1 MHFLEALRISLQSLW
16 ANKLRSVLTLLGV
29 VIGVAAVIAVV
40 TFVNGIN
47 GYVAEKIFNLGA
59 DVFIMFKVSPAVT
72 NVDHYLE
79 GQKRKD
85 LTMDDYRAVR
95 DGCKHCAYVGAY
107 ARNNSGHVKYNEQ
120 ALTDTMVQG
129 MTPSV
134 ATTQDIDMDSGRML
148 EQIDL
153 ENNAPVAVVGTDIP
167 ETLMPGVDPIG
178 KEIRVDGWTYRII
191 GVGKKKGKTLG
202 QSLDNYVLIP
212 MTSWL
217 KQYGSYNTNMRIS
230 AKAAGTG
237 AILDTA
243 KDEARVILRAR
254 RHVAPAD
261 PDNFDVETNSSLLS
275 IWSNLTGTFFIA
287 MIGIAAISM
296 VVGGIVIMNIMLV
309 SVTERTREVGIR
321 KAMGA
326 RRSDV
331 MLQFLIEA
339 VILAVT
345 GGLLGVLLGIIVAKG
360 VTLAVGMPSVI
371 KLWAVA
377 AGLIVSASVGVF
389 FGVYPA
395 QRAAKLEPIAA
406 LRFET

>member
-1 MHFLEALRISLQSLW
+1 MNFAEAIRVSLQSLW
-16 ANKLRSVLTLLGV
+16 ANKLRSALTLLGV

-47 GYVAEKIFNLGA
+47 TYVAEKIFNLGA

-72 NVDHYLE
+72 NVEHFME

-85 LTMDDYRAVR
+85 LTLDDYRAVLQ
-95 DGCKHCAYVGAY
+95 GCKHCNYVGAY
-107 ARNNSGHVKYNEQ
+107 ARNLSGHVKYGEES
-120 ALTDTMVQG
+120 LSDTFVQG

-134 ATTQDIDMDSGRML
+134 AVTQDVDLETGRML
-148 EQIDL
+148 EDIDL
-153 ENNAPVAVVGTDIP
+153 ENNAPVAVVGTDIV

-178 KEIRVDGWTYRII
+178 KEIRVDGWVYRVV

-202 QSLDNYVLIP
+202 QSLDNYVMIP
-212 MTSWL
+212 LSSWF

-237 AILDTA
+237 PVLEMAM
-243 KDEARVILRAR
+243 DEARVILRTR
-254 RHVAPAD
+254 RHDLPGE
-261 PDNFDVETNSSLLS
+261 PDTFDVETNSSLLS
-275 IWSNLTGTFFIA
+275 IWSNLTGTFFVA

-326 RRSDV
+326 RRADV
-331 MLQFLIEA
+331 LLQFLIEA
-339 VILAVT
+339 VTLALV
-345 GGLLGVLLGIIVAKG
+345 GGVIGVVFGISIAKG

-377 AGLIVSASVGVF
+377 AGLIVSASVGIF

-395 QRAAKLEPIAA
+395 RRAAMLDPIAA
-406 LRFET
+406 LRFEM

>member
-1 MHFLEALRISLQSLW
+1 MNIAEAIKIAFLSLW
-16 ANKLRSVLTLLGV
+16 ANKLRSALTLLGV

-72 NVDHYLE
+72 DIDHFIE

-95 DGCKHCAYVGAY
+95 EGCKLCAYVGAY
-107 ARNNSGHVKYNEQ
+107 ARNNTGDVKYSER

-134 ATTQDIDMDSGRML
+134 AVTQDIDIDSGRML
-148 EQIDL
+148 GESDL
-153 ENNAPVAVVGTDIP
+153 DNNAPVAIVGTDIVDN
-167 ETLMPGVDPIG
+167 LMPGTDPIG
-178 KEIRVDGWTYRII
+178 KEIRVDGWIYRIVGI
-191 GVGKKKGKTLG
+191 GKKKGSTLG
-202 QSLDNYVLIP
+202 QSLDNYVLMP
-212 MTSWL
+212 LTSWM
-217 KQYGSYNTNMRIS
+217 KQYGSHNTDMRIS
-230 AKAAGTG
+230 AKAVGTG
-237 AILDTA
+237 PVLDSA
-243 KDEARVILRAR
+243 MDEARVILRSR
-254 RHVAPAD
+254 RHD
-261 PDNFDVETNSSLLS
+261 PIGGSDSFDMENNSSLLS
-275 IWSNLTGTFFIA
+275 IWSNLTGTFFVA

-321 KAMGA
+321 KAVGA

-331 MLQFLIEA
+331 LLQFLIES
-339 VILAVT
+339 VILSLV
-345 GGLLGVLLGIIVAKG
+345 GGIVGVLLGIAVAKG

-371 KLWAVA
+371 KLWAVL
-377 AGLIVSASVGVF
+377 AGLIVSASVGIF

-395 QRAAKLEPIAA
+395 RRAATLDPIAA

>member
-1 MHFLEALRISLQSLW
+1 MHFVEALRISLQSLW

-59 DVFIMFKVSPAVT
+59 DVFIIFKVSPAVT

-95 DGCKHCAYVGAY
+95 EGCKHCAYVGAY
-107 ARNNSGHVKYNEQ
+107 ARNNSGHVIYGEQ
-120 ALTDTMVQG
+120 SLNDTIVQG

-134 ATTQDIDMDSGRML
+134 AVTQDVDLDSGRML
-148 EQIDL
+148 EDIDL
-153 ENNAPVAVVGTDIP
+153 DNNAPVVVVGTDIP

-178 KEIRVDGWTYRII
+178 KEIRIDGWNYRII

-202 QSLDNYVLIP
+202 QSLDNYAFLP

-230 AKAAGTG
+230 AKATGTG

-243 KDEARVILRAR
+243 KDEARVVLRAR
-254 RHVAPAD
+254 RHVAADD

-326 RRSDV
+326 RRADV
-331 MLQFLIEA
+331 MMQFLIEA
-339 VILAVT
+339 VVLAVT
-345 GGLLGVLLGIIVAKG
+345 GGLLGVLLGIAVAKG

>member
-1 MHFLEALRISLQSLW
+1 MNISEAIKIAFLSLW
-16 ANKLRSVLTLLGV
+16 ANKLRSALTLLGV

-47 GYVAEKIFNLGA
+47 TYVAERIFNLGA
-59 DVFIMFKVSPAVT
+59 DVFIMFKVTPAVT
-72 NVDHYLE
+72 NIDHYLE

-95 DGCKHCAYVGAY
+95 EGCKLCAYVGAY
-107 ARNNSGHVKYNEQ
+107 ARTNTGHVKYGEQ
-120 ALTDTMVQG
+120 SLSDTMVQG

-134 ATTQDIDMDSGRML
+134 AVTQDIDIDSGRMIG
-148 EQIDL
+148 ESDL
-153 ENNAPVAVVGTDIP
+153 ENNAPVIVIGTDI
-167 ETLMPGVDPIG
+167 EDTVMPGVDPIG

-191 GVGKKKGKTLG
+191 GVGKKKGSVVG
-202 QSLDNYVLIP
+202 QSLDNYALIP
-212 MTSWL
+212 MTSWM
-217 KQYGSYNTNMRIS
+217 KQYGSHNTNMRIS
-230 AKAAGTG
+230 AKAVGTG
-237 AILDTA
+237 ATLDSA
-243 KDEARVILRAR
+243 MDEARVIVRAR
-254 RHVAPAD
+254 RHDPAGGAD
-261 PDNFDVETNSSLLS
+261 SFDMENNSSLLS
-275 IWSNLTGTFFIA
+275 IWANLTGTFFVA

-331 MLQFLIEA
+331 LLQFLIEA
-339 VILAVT
+339 VILSLV
-345 GGLLGVLLGIIVAKG
+345 GGVIGVLLGIAVAKG
-360 VTLAVGMPSVI
+360 VTFAVGMPSVI
-371 KLWAVA
+371 KLWAVV
-377 AGLIVSASVGVF
+377 AGLIVSASVGIF

-395 QRAAKLEPIAA
+395 RRAAMLDPIAA

>member
-1 MHFLEALRISLQSLW
+1 MHFVEALRISLQSLW

-95 DGCKHCAYVGAY
+95 EGCKHCAYVGAY
-107 ARNNSGHVKYNEQ
+107 ARNNSGHVIYGEQ
-120 ALTDTMVQG
+120 SLNDTIVQG

-134 ATTQDIDMDSGRML
+134 AVTQDVDLDSGRML
-148 EQIDL
+148 EDIDL
-153 ENNAPVAVVGTDIP
+153 ENNAPVVVVGTDIP

-178 KEIRVDGWTYRII
+178 KEIRIDGWNYRII

-202 QSLDNYVLIP
+202 QSLDNYAFLPI
-212 MTSWL
+212 TSWL

-230 AKAAGTG
+230 AKATGTG

-243 KDEARVILRAR
+243 KDEARVVLRAR
-254 RHVAPAD
+254 RHVAPD
-261 PDNFDVETNSSLLS
+261 EPDNFDVETNSSLLS

-331 MLQFLIEA
+331 MMQFLIEA
-339 VILAVT
+339 VVLAVT
-345 GGLLGVLLGIIVAKG
+345 GGLLGVLLGIAVAKG